1 MTEYVIILSY
11 STGEL
16 IKIKLT
22 EQESALA
29 AETENFEEFLQTL
42 ESKYGFK
49 VGQCYW
55 MYTPALI
62 ERNFNF

>member
-1 MTEYVIILSY
+1 M
-11 STGEL
+11 EL
-16 IKIKLT
+16 LQLT
-22 EQESALA
+22 YFCDA

-49 VGQCYW
+49 VGPCYW

>member
-1 MTEYVIILSY
+1 MAEYVIILNY
-11 STGEL
+11 PTGEL

-49 VGQCYW
+49 VNECYW
-55 MYTPALI
+55 MYTPVLI